1 MASLESAAS
10 GPSNQ
15 IDVTLTVGKPASGPP
30 TVSRPASGPPTVSQP
45 GVPTT
50 PTPVQHLP
58 FTGAPVLAELDLAL
72 IIVVAGITIL
82 TAAKRVAH
90 RRQ

>member
-1 MASLESAAS
+1 VASIETAG

-15 IDVTLTVGKPASGPP
+15 VDVTLTVG
-30 TVSRPASGPPTVSQP
+30 RPASGPPTVGRP

-50 PTPVQHLP
+50 PTPVKHLP

-72 IIVVAGITIL
+72 IIAVIGITFV
-82 TAAKRVAH
+82 TAANRFAH